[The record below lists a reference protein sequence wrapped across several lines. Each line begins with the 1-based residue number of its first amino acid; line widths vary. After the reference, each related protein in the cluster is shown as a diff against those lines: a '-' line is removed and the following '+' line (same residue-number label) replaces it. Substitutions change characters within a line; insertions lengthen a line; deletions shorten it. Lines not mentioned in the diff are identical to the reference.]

1 MGHRV
6 IYSSRYVTYGG
17 QNYVKPI
24 SVLIYDIG
32 CLINIIM
39 LFYVIVKFAR
49 WCI

>member
-24 SVLIYDIG
+24 SVLIYVIG
-32 CLINIIM
+32 CLINDNNVVLCHCKI
-39 LFYVIVKFAR
+39 
-49 WCI
+49 C